1 VLSRAADSLRLP
13 QGFAEPA
20 SKYGITMIHSHHSH
34 SYPASY
40 YDDQMC
46 LKPPL
51 LLWVAV
57 FYLSRAITLPVA
69 MAIGHFAGVDSRA
82 IASFRAFW
90 SLDALIPS
98 LTAVVILYAL
108 CRRVPTASQWV
119 RWIWARGRV
128 FLAVAAALDIALILA
143 ELIRQGEISD
153 SSLMSLIAAAVD
165 AYFLTYVLAARRVR
179 DAFAEFPMPVTPRNE
194 YPTADTHRPAATAG
208 RSSETERP

>member
-13 QGFAEPA
+13 YGFAEPA
-20 SKYGITMIHSHHSH
+20 SQYVITMVHSHHSH
-34 SYPASY
+34 SYPPSY

-57 FYLSRAITLPVA
+57 IYLSRAITLPVA

-98 LTAVVILYAL
+98 LIAVVILYAL
-108 CRRVPTASQWV
+108 CRRVPTASRWV

-128 FLAVAAALDIALILA
+128 FLAVSAALDIALILIA
-143 ELIRQGEISD
+143 LIRQGEISD
-153 SSLMSLIAAAVD
+153 LSLMSLIAAAVD
-165 AYFLTYVLAARRVR
+165 AYFLTYILAARRVR
-179 DAFAEFPMPVTPRNE
+179 DAFAEFPMPVIPRNE
-194 YPTADTHRPAATAG
+194 YPIADTHPPAATAG